1 MMLAENELEKI
12 NARIKLFEDIE
23 QFSDADNLSDWAINL
38 ESSAADHNSFSLI
51 DFSAVANEDGHS
63 P

>member
-38 ESSAADHNSFSLI
+38 ESSAADRQLLLLI
-51 DFSAVANEDGHS
+51 DDSLR
-63 P
+63 

>member
-38 ESSAADHNSFSLI
+38 ESSAADHNSFSFD